1 MHTTSRRAALAGLGV
16 AALLAGAA
24 GVHAH
29 DGPAPALDALLGGSR
44 VSIPLAE
51 LAARVPLADGQDFR
65 VEELGRSESTS
76 HHVAAIR
83 TAEPLHRHDQH
94 DLLVVLVRG
103 HGTQR
108 IGDETRPVGE
118 GSVIF
123 VPRGVPHAF
132 TNAGPEP
139 AVAYVVYAPP
149 FDGKDRVQVAGGDAQ
164 RGKPSGAQ
172 RGEAERRSH
181 EIAERSR

>member
-16 AALLAGAA
+16 AALLAVAA

-29 DGPAPALDALLGGSR
+29 DGPAPAIDALLGGSR
-44 VSIPLAE
+44 VSIPLA
-51 LAARVPLADGQDFR
+51 DGQDFR
-65 VEELGRSESTS
+65 AEELGRSESTS

-83 TAEPLHRHDQH
+83 SAEPLHRHDQH

-108 IGDETRPVGE
+108 IGDETGPVGE

-164 RGKPSGAQ
+164 RG
-172 RGEAERRSH
+172 E
-181 EIAERSR
+181 AERSR

>member
-1 MHTTSRRAALAGLGV
+1 MHTTSRRRALARLGV
-16 AALLAGAA
+16 AALLAMA
-24 GVHAH
+24 GCVRARE
-29 DGPAPALDALLGGSR
+29 GPAPAVDALLGVAR

-51 LAARVPLADGQDFR
+51 LPARVPLADGQDFR

-83 TAEPLHRHDQH
+83 TAEPLHRHDRH

-108 IGDETRPVGE
+108 VGDETRPVGE

-123 VPRGVPHAF
+123 VPRGVTHAF
-132 TNAGPEP
+132 TNTGPEP

-149 FDGKDRVQVAGGDAQ
+149 FDGTDRVLVEG
-164 RGKPSGAQ
+164 S
-172 RGEAERRSH
+172 
-181 EIAERSR
+181 SR

>member
-1 MHTTSRRAALAGLGV
+1 MHTTSRRAALAGLLV

-24 GVHAH
+24 CASDREARAH
-29 DGPAPALDALLGGSR
+29 EGPAPAIDALLGSR

-51 LAARVPLADGQDFR
+51 LPSRVPLAAGQDFR
-65 VEELGRSESTS
+65 VEELGRSELTS

-83 TAEPLHRHDQH
+83 TAEPLHRHDSH

-108 IGDETRPVGE
+108 VGDETQAVGE

-123 VPRGVPHAF
+123 VPRGVAHAF
-132 TNAGPEP
+132 TNTGPAP

-149 FDGKDRVQVAGGDAQ
+149 FDGRDRVLVEEGTP
-164 RGKPSGAQ
+164 R
-172 RGEAERRSH
+172 
-181 EIAERSR
+181 

>member
-1 MHTTSRRAALAGLGV
+1 MHTILRRSALAGLGV
-16 AALLAGAA
+16 AALLAGAGCGRA
-24 GVHAH
+24 RE
-29 DGPAPALDALLGGSR
+29 GPAPTIDALLGGAR
-44 VSIPLAE
+44 VSIPLGE
-51 LAARVPLADGQDFR
+51 IAARVPLAEGQDFR

-83 TAEPLHRHDQH
+83 TGEPLHRHDSH
-94 DLLVVLVRG
+94 DLLVILVHG

-108 IGDETRPVGE
+108 VGDETRPVGE

-123 VPRGVPHAF
+123 VPRGTTHAF

-149 FDGKDRVQVAGGDAQ
+149 FDGKDRVPVD
-164 RGKPSGAQ
+164 
-172 RGEAERRSH
+172 
-181 EIAERSR
+181 

>member
-1 MHTTSRRAALAGLGV
+1 MHTISRRAALAGLWV
-16 AALLAGAA
+16 AALLVGTACGRACE
-24 GVHAH
+24 
-29 DGPAPALDALLGGSR
+29 GPAPAIDALLGGSR
-44 VSIPLAE
+44 VSIPLTE
-51 LAARVPLADGQDFR
+51 LSARVPLADGQDFR

-76 HHVAAIR
+76 HHVASIR
-83 TAEPLHRHDQH
+83 TAEPLHRHDSH

-108 IGDETRPVGE
+108 VGDETRPVGE

-139 AVAYVVYAPP
+139 AIAYVVYAPP
-149 FDGKDRVQVAGGDAQ
+149 FDGKDRVPV
-164 RGKPSGAQ
+164 
-172 RGEAERRSH
+172 E
-181 EIAERSR
+181 

>member
-1 MHTTSRRAALAGLGV
+1 MHTISRRTALVGTAMF

-24 GVHAH
+24 GSRAH
-29 DGPAPALDALLGGSR
+29 EGPTTAVDALLGGSR
-44 VSIPLAE
+44 VSIPLSE
-51 LAARVPLADGQDFR
+51 LPARVPLADGQDFR

-83 TAEPLHRHDQH
+83 TAEPLHRHDRH

-108 IGDETRPVGE
+108 IGDETRTVGE

-149 FDGKDRVQVAGGDAQ
+149 FDGTDRVPVQQD
-164 RGKPSGAQ
+164 
-172 RGEAERRSH
+172 
-181 EIAERSR
+181 SR